1 MMLTDIY
8 IDFYICIYLL
18 VTVNIT
24 ESCPDT
30 YNSTIQE
37 LHYPPANA
45 ENNTQNNCSWKI
57 TVPKDRT
64 VDLKFIDLQF
74 DSGRQCDHSFLE
86 VFDGFGLG
94 SLGLGDKI
102 CRQSVIEEMES
113 PGNEITL
120 RYTSTSLNGSDRFT
134 IGYGVSGNYIIA
146 ALVWERN
153 IVHL

>member
-1 MMLTDIY
+1 M
-8 IDFYICIYLL
+8 
-18 VTVNIT
+18 NIT
-24 ESCPDT
+24 GSCSNT

-37 LHYPPANA
+37 IHYPSANA

-64 VDLKFIDLQF
+64 VDLTFIELQF
-74 DSGRQCDHSFLE
+74 DSARQCDYSFLE

-94 SLGLGDKI
+94 SIRLGDKI
-102 CRQSVIEEMES
+102 CRKSVIEEMES

-134 IGYGVSGNYIIA
+134 IGYDVSGNYTIA
-146 ALVWERN
+146 ALLWERN
-153 IVHL
+153 DLYLNLRSL

>member
-64 VDLKFIDLQF
+64 IDLTFIELQF
-74 DSGRQCDHSFLE
+74 ASARQCDQSFLE

-94 SLGLGDKI
+94 STRLGDKI
-102 CRQSVIEEMES
+102 CGLSTTKEIES
-113 PGNEITL
+113 QGNEVTL
-120 RYTSTSLNGSDRFT
+120 MYTSTSPNGTDKFK
-134 IGYGVSGNYIIA
+134 IGYDVSGSYSC
-146 ALVWERN
+146 
-153 IVHL
+153 

>member
-1 MMLTDIY
+1 M
-8 IDFYICIYLL
+8 
-18 VTVNIT
+18 NIT

-64 VDLKFIDLQF
+64 VDLTFIELQL
-74 DSGRQCDHSFLE
+74 SSSRNCDHSFLE

-94 SLGLGDKI
+94 SIRLGDKI
-102 CRQSVIEEMES
+102 CSQSVIEEMES

-120 RYTSTSLNGSDRFT
+120 RYTSTSSNGTDGFK
-134 IGYGVSGNYIIA
+134 IGYDASGNYAIA
-146 ALVWERN
+146 VLVWERKS
-153 IVHL
+153 VHLYLN